1 MKRAMKQYT
10 VQLYPEFIE
19 KIDKMAG
26 SLGLSRS
33 QLMRN
38 LMESAYE
45 DAVILE
51 RFGLFSAFKLGQKVV
66 KKIKEGIAS
75 GRIGL
80 TKDGDLR
87 VNDEVLKGE

>member
-1 MKRAMKQYT
+1 MKKAMKQYT
-10 VQLYPEFIE
+10 VQLTPEFIE
-19 KIDKMAG
+19 KIDKMADK
-26 SLGLSRS
+26 LGLSRS

-51 RFGLFSAFKLGQKVV
+51 KFGLFSAFRLGQKVV

-75 GRIGL
+75 GKIGL
-80 TKDGDLR
+80 NSEGDL
-87 VNDEVLKGE
+87 VVEGKVLKGK